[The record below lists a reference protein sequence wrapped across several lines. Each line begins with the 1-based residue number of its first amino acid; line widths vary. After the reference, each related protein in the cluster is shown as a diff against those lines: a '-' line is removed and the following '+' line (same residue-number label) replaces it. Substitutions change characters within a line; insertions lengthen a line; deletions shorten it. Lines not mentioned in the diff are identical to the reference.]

1 MGLMEVTLDITSLRT
16 HGDTLYMSGS
26 KIAKIL
32 FLGVDS
38 AASGTK
44 LGLIDADPYT
54 MKLMLSQD
62 GGAIGTLVGTTQTT
76 DGEAAAMVPLF
87 LSINVGLRLYT
98 TPEDDEMINI
108 TYIEVTS

>member
-1 MGLMEVTLDITSLRT
+1 MEVSLDISSLRT
-16 HGDTLYMSGS
+16 HGDTLYMSGT

-98 TPEDDEMINI
+98 TPEDDEMVNI
-108 TYIEVTS
+108 TYVEVTS